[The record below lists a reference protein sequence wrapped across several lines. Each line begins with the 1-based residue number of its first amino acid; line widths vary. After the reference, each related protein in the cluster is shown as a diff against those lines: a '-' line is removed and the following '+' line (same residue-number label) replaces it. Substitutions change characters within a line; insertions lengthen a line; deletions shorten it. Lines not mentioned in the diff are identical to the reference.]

1 MMTAEKQFDAFCG
14 ELEALLGRYQE
25 EFDLSDATLIGGLQM
40 YTTLFALQAM
50 GHCVEEEEDEEE
62 EEY

>member
-1 MMTAEKQFDAFCG
+1 MTGEKQFDALCG

-40 YTTLFALQAM
+40 YSTLFALQAM

-62 EEY
+62 EEF

>member
-1 MMTAEKQFDAFCG
+1 MTAEKQFDAFCG

-40 YTTLFALQAM
+40 YSTLFALQAM

-62 EEY
+62 EY

>member
-1 MMTAEKQFDAFCG
+1 MTPEKQFDAFCG

-40 YTTLFALQAM
+40 YSALFAMQAM

-62 EEY
+62 EDY

>member
-1 MMTAEKQFDAFCG
+1 MMTPEKQFDAFCG

-40 YTTLFALQAM
+40 YSTLFAMQAM

-62 EEY
+62 EDY

>member
-1 MMTAEKQFDAFCG
+1 MTAEKQFDAFCG

-40 YTTLFALQAM
+40 YSTLFALQAM

>member
-1 MMTAEKQFDAFCG
+1 MTAEKQFDAFCG

-40 YTTLFALQAM
+40 YSTLFALQAM

-62 EEY
+62 EEF

>member
-1 MMTAEKQFDAFCG
+1 MTAEKQFDAFCG

-62 EEY
+62 EEF